1 MKGITNATKGAADV
15 VQDATKV
22 SVLGAN
28 IQEATDS
35 QPGLMSKA
43 DHAVLSTTGSRIG
56 TCYNNVSID
65 GQILRFSTVD
75 GSTLDIE
82 IPRKATSFFLVSP
95 GPLDDPATT
104 YTLMQGDTAVASG
117 SMWDERMTFN
127 LFSGKEYTLTINAYD
142 DTLTYT
148 FTPDDSSSDIDLTS
162 CFCKLSVNA
171 QGGYDLKDLSVRGHV
186 VNSAT
191 AYSPV
196 HSFYVI
202 KSSKSAIVKGTVNFT
217 GEIPQ
222 LSGVSLGPIYSVIF
236 STDSLSPSS
245 DTVSATLLMSKKGIK
260 YTITSGGT
268 LVVPSATYR
277 ILCVG
282 GGGGGGVSQQDGR
295 GGGGG
300 GGSGYVKATKTSL
313 NGSYTISI
321 GAGGAG
327 GRYEDGE
334 IVGAKSGGPTSFGT
348 VVSAKGGEGGFS
360 NNGSNSGGDGG
371 SGGSGGG
378 GGGGYSSSGY
388 ISGGD
393 GGSGDWGGGGGGGAA
408 GSNNSSSPGTAG
420 KGGTS
425 AIGDGGYPGN
435 TSSSISDGD
444 RVYGGSGSSGTKL
457 TGYEDLY
464 LYAANGGDGGDI
476 YSGYSKRYNS
486 YNMQGLGGSGGDSP
500 LGSGGKPK
508 RVDNSNSRYY
518 DTGASSGY
526 GSGGCGGCY
535 RHTWVGGYGS
545 SDGSGGKPGAIV
557 LMYESD

>member
-202 KSSKSAIVKGTVNFT
+202 KSSKVNIPSLFKLLALASPTPFT
-217 GEIPQ
+217 YFI
-222 LSGVSLGPIYSVIF
+222 SFFKSLIICPYSFYNIYLKKELIKSV
-236 STDSLSPSS
+236 
-245 DTVSATLLMSKKGIK
+245 
-260 YTITSGGT
+260 
-268 LVVPSATYR
+268 
-277 ILCVG
+277 
-282 GGGGGGVSQQDGR
+282 
-295 GGGGG
+295 
-300 GGSGYVKATKTSL
+300 L
-313 NGSYTISI
+313 NPNY
-321 GAGGAG
+321 
-327 GRYEDGE
+327 
-334 IVGAKSGGPTSFGT
+334 
-348 VVSAKGGEGGFS
+348 
-360 NNGSNSGGDGG
+360 
-371 SGGSGGG
+371 
-378 GGGGYSSSGY
+378 
-388 ISGGD
+388 
-393 GGSGDWGGGGGGGAA
+393 
-408 GSNNSSSPGTAG
+408 
-420 KGGTS
+420 
-425 AIGDGGYPGN
+425 
-435 TSSSISDGD
+435 
-444 RVYGGSGSSGTKL
+444 
-457 TGYEDLY
+457 
-464 LYAANGGDGGDI
+464 
-476 YSGYSKRYNS
+476 
-486 YNMQGLGGSGGDSP
+486 
-500 LGSGGKPK
+500 
-508 RVDNSNSRYY
+508 
-518 DTGASSGY
+518 
-526 GSGGCGGCY
+526 
-535 RHTWVGGYGS
+535 
-545 SDGSGGKPGAIV
+545 
-557 LMYESD
+557 